1 MWPQSPGRVGAP
13 VTTLAPGSGAHF
25 SCWNE
30 PKQSLGSIV
39 KYGEVDLVNLNQQKL
54 CNSTTSITLQILCWW
69 MPSGR
74 PTLVRGWRCSDRW
87 TNDKCAQWESSSK
100 WQGNLLEI
108 WNFCSIRLKLEEYVK
123 ENRDSL
129 NIFAHPPMDI
139 FQWVKSKEN
148 GLIGRPH
155 TAMHCTVIYWT
166 KFKACCWKCIWWDF
180 PITSHFLRTSMCGSK
195 WSWMV

>member
-13 VTTLAPGSGAHF
+13 VTTLAPGSGAQF
-25 SCWNE
+25 FLLKWTE
-30 PKQSLGSIV
+30 AKLG
-39 KYGEVDLVNLNQQKL
+39 KYSEVWWSGLSKLQQKL
-54 CNSTTSITLQILCWW
+54 CNSTTSTLQILCW

-108 WNFCSIRLKLEEYVK
+108 YWKFGDCLIRLKLEYVK

-139 FQWVKSKEN
+139 FQWVKSNEN
-148 GLIGRPH
+148 GLIGRPP
-155 TAMHCTVIYWT
+155 TAIHCTVIYWT

-180 PITSHFLRTSMCGSK
+180 QLPLIF
-195 WSWMV
+195 